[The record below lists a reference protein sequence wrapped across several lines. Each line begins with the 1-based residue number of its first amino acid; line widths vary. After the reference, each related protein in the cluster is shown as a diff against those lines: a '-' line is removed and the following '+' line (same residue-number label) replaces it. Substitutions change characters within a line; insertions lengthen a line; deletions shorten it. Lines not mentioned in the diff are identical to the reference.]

1 MPKTPSSSSNPAAR
15 SWHGFLNRFSLL
27 DDKADDT
34 MIDESLRAGV
44 ELRGATPWILMFAIF
59 VASIGLNVNSTAVII
74 GAMLISPLMGPIMGI
89 GYGIGIYD
97 FALIRKSVG
106 NLLIATLI
114 SLLTSTVY
122 FALSPLTEAHSE
134 LLARTSPTI
143 WDVLIALFGGFAGII
158 GVTRKEKTNVIPGV
172 AIATALMPPLCTAGY
187 GLANGNWAYFLGAFY
202 LFSINCVYIAAA
214 AVLVI
219 GLLNPPHKQF
229 VDPVMETRVKRVL
242 FLVVLLTGL
251 PSLYLAYRLVGN
263 EVFHNK
269 ASQFVRQEFNFPKS
283 HVVEIGIT
291 PKNKHVEVT
300 LIGDRL
306 SARTIDTIR
315 THLPA
320 TGLKGAILTVHQA
333 GDDNIDINTLRDGIV
348 KELSGNE
355 LALASRDQQIADLRR
370 QVAWSAQSAQLTAE
384 LKAQYPDLTDILIG
398 EGVGA
403 APPEEADGDSADSAS
418 MEPESAP
425 ETAPET
431 APVPVLVAHSA
442 KRLSRQDMARIEDW
456 FRVRTQSKAA
466 RIAID

>member
-15 SWHGFLNRFSLL
+15 SWHSFLNRFSLL

-229 VDPVMETRVKRVL
+229 VDPAMETRVKRVL

-269 ASQFVRQEFNFPKS
+269 ASQFVHQEFNFPKS

-306 SARTIDTIR
+306 SPNTIETIR
-315 THLPA
+315 THLSA

-333 GDDNIDINTLRDGIV
+333 GDDNIDINSLREGIV

-370 QVAWSAQSAQLTAE
+370 QVTWSTQSAQLTAE
-384 LKAQYPDLTDILIG
+384 LKAQYPDLTDVIIG
-398 EGVGA
+398 EGTSA
-403 APPEEADGDSADSAS
+403 APAKENKDDNASTSAASGPEA
-418 MEPESAP
+418 
-425 ETAPET
+425 ETVS
-431 APVPVLVAHSA
+431 VPILIAHSTR
-442 KRLSRQDMARIEDW
+442 RLSRQDMERIETW
-456 FRVRTQSKAA
+456 FRVRTRSDAA

>member
-1 MPKTPSSSSNPAAR
+1 MSNTPPSQLNPASAP
-15 SWHGFLNRFSLL
+15 WHNLLARFSLL

-34 MIDESLRAGV
+34 TIDESLRAGV

-59 VASIGLNVNSTAVII
+59 IASIGLNVNSTAVII

-89 GYGIGIYD
+89 GYGIAIYD
-97 FALIRKSVG
+97 FLLIRKSFV
-106 NLLIATLI
+106 NLIIATLI
-114 SLLTSTVY
+114 SLLASTIY

-187 GLANGNWAYFLGAFY
+187 GLANGNWAFFMGAFY

-219 GLLNPPHKQF
+219 GLLNPPHKHF
-229 VDPVMETRVKRVL
+229 VDPAVETRVKRVL
-242 FLVVLLTGL
+242 MLVVLLTGL

-269 ASQFVRQEFNFPKS
+269 ATQFVRQEFTFPKS
-283 HVVEIGIT
+283 HVIEIGVT

-306 SARTIDTIR
+306 PANTVETIR
-315 THLPA
+315 AHLSA
-320 TGLKGAILTVHQA
+320 SLKGAILTIHQA
-333 GDDNIDINTLRDGIV
+333 GDDNIDINTLREGIV
-348 KELSGNE
+348 KELSGND
-355 LALASRDQQIADLRR
+355 LAMAARDQQIADLRR
-370 QVAWSAQSAQLTAE
+370 QITWSAQSKQLTAE
-384 LKAQYPDLTDILIG
+384 LQAQYPGLTDIIIG
-398 EGVGA
+398 EGATKA
-403 APPEEADGDSADSAS
+403 ATENAADSSAS
-418 MEPESAP
+418 SSSQAD
-425 ETAPET
+425 TAS
-431 APVPVLVAHSA
+431 PVPLLVAHSE
-442 KRLSRQDMARIEDW
+442 KRLSRSETERIENW
-456 FRVRTQSKAA
+456 FRARTQSDAA
-466 RIAID
+466 RVAIN